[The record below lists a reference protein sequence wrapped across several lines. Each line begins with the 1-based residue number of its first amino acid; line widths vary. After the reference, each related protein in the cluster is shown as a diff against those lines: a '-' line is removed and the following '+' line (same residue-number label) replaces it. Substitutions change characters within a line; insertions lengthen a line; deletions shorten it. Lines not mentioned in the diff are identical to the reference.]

1 MSDHATAISIRP
13 LTLEDVPGML
23 RIEAEAYPPA
33 LHEGAPVF
41 ASRLRLAAAYS
52 QAATRGGE
60 LVAYLIAHGW
70 PAQTPP
76 PLGAVV
82 TDAPSEVLYI
92 QDLAVS
98 PAGRGL
104 GIGRKL
110 VQRAF
115 DEAARDGLSRAELVA
130 VEGAGPYWSA
140 LGFREATAPPPLA
153 AKIATYGPE
162 ARWMTRPIAP

>member
-1 MSDHATAISIRP
+1 MTDETAATSIRP
-13 LTLEDVPGML
+13 LALADVPAML
-23 RIEAEAYPPA
+23 RIESAAYPPA
-33 LHEGAPVF
+33 LREGEPMF
-41 ASRLRLAAAYS
+41 ASRLRLSAAYS

-60 LVAYLIAHGW
+60 LVAYLVAHGW

-98 PAGRGL
+98 PAGRGA
-104 GIGRKL
+104 GIGRRL

-115 DEAARDGLSRAELVA
+115 DQAARDGLARAELIA

-140 LGFREATAPPPLA
+140 LGFREAPPPPPLA
-153 AKIATYGPE
+153 AKLATYGPE
-162 ARWMTRPIAP
+162 ARWMTRPIG